1 MPAIATAPARVLIVE
16 TSLALTESAPAAE
29 ISSAPSVV
37 SRLAMLATFAS
48 TRLRI
53 QLRAAEPAPANL
65 PPPAPA
71 TARAAICV
79 SIPAGRA
86 VGLANVASTV
96 IPPVLALTRELSIVA
111 VTVSW
116 MLLVASAMPTPAEP
130 LKERLTLPARVAI
143 EAVSVART
151 ATEPLA
157 VTTDGRVK
165 EPTGSALM
173 WASTVFLIVLTAN
186 EPPIAEPL
194 LETAPPRTTLMLR
207 ASSLAATVTLPA
219 DEATRAPTMPAVT
232 VLRMSL
238 TPIEALTAEPPVE
251 TPSDPVPE

>member
-1 MPAIATAPARVLIVE
+1 
-16 TSLALTESAPAAE
+16 
-29 ISSAPSVV
+29 
-37 SRLAMLATFAS
+37 
-48 TRLRI
+48 
-53 QLRAAEPAPANL
+53 
-65 PPPAPA
+65 
-71 TARAAICV
+71 
-79 SIPAGRA
+79 
-86 VGLANVASTV
+86 
-96 IPPVLALTRELSIVA
+96 
-111 VTVSW
+111 
-116 MLLVASAMPTPAEP
+116 MPTPAEP

-143 EAVSVART
+143 EAVSFAVT

-157 VTTDGRVK
+157 VTVDGRVK
-165 EPTGSALM
+165 KPGSALI

-219 DEATRAPTMPAVT
+219 DEATRAPAMPAVT

-251 TPSDPVPE
+251 IPSDPVPE